1 MGRDGHCDV
10 GGMVPFGPLV
20 VRQQKFLGGRNNVI
34 SQMQGFGIFLK
45 PHIFF
50 GLRLAAFHGSAI
62 LRLSS
67 VYHISSSIIV
77 SVGYR
82 HPHPP
87 PQPSAHHCCYIQRFL
102 YPCEQVAGSIHRT
115 QCPSFVR
122 PVVDWTHER
131 RTSSLLT
138 MRTLWYVLYSKVSL
152 VGQ

>member
-34 SQMQGFGIFLK
+34 SQMQALQGLVIFLK
-45 PHIFF
+45 PPFFF
-50 GLRLAAFHGSAI
+50 GLRSAAFHGPAI

-67 VYHISSSIIV
+67 VCHISSSIIV

-87 PQPSAHHCCYIQRFL
+87 PQLSALHCCYIQRFL

-122 PVVDWTHER
+122 PVVDWTLER
-131 RTSSLLT
+131 RTSSPLT
-138 MRTLWYVLYSKVSL
+138 MRTL
-152 VGQ
+152 